1 MRVEALLPRLGELR
15 VEDVRLVLGA
25 TFWEACD
32 IDAHVLAPVGGVPS
46 SQRVAL
52 GWKRSGRGDHRA
64 LICPACHAPREILY
78 TDGGGGLACAGC
90 LKRRT
95 REQQELNTRAWRQLG
110 GREEDRLLRL
120 LRRDRLP
127 SAGLDQAR
135 ALAEEILCGDRD
147 RLDALHPRIDAA
159 LRYRE
164 VRAR

>member
-1 MRVEALLPRLGELR
+1 MRVEAHLPRLGELR

-25 TFWEACD
+25 SFWDARD
-32 IDAHVLAPVGGVPS
+32 IEAHVLAPVGGVPS

-64 LICPACHAPREILY
+64 LICPVCHALKEILY

-95 REQQELNTRAWRQLG
+95 REQRELNTRAWRKLG

-120 LRRDRLP
+120 LRRDGL
-127 SAGLDQAR
+127 SSVGLDRAR
-135 ALAEEILCGDRD
+135 ALAVEILRGDRD
-147 RLDALHPRIDAA
+147 RLDALCPRIDAA